1 MIVKHKYNVTWLPFT
16 STDDFQSLKPDI
28 VYHKTQNREKRC
40 YKIKKPLFCK
50 LKLRHVYYIMNIFF
64 VLFKLKSDRK
74 IISNYLF
81 YNLYIILIFNFS
93 LIYFIEEYDFEMN
106 IEIYMP
112 MHLDISKHIFAN
124 GAMCAMIWRYVV
136 LVLTLKNETKT
147 LLQYYYCCC
156 GRNCQN

>member
-93 LIYFIEEYDFEMN
+93 LIYFIEVWFWNEYRNIYAYASWYKQTYFCKRCNVCYDMKVCCSCFNFEKWN
-106 IEIYMP
+106 
-112 MHLDISKHIFAN
+112 
-124 GAMCAMIWRYVV
+124 
-136 LVLTLKNETKT
+136 KNTT
-147 LLQYYYCCC
+147 SILLLLL
-156 GRNCQN
+156 R